1 MSKRL
6 KKPNV
11 LERPFA
17 ERLAAGADARLRRV
31 VEAIVGDRY
40 AESNRATA
48 ELTGLDLASYGWPT

>member
-1 MSKRL
+1 M
-6 KKPNV
+6 

-17 ERLAAGADARLRRV
+17 ERLATGADARLRRV

-40 AESNRATA
+40 VESNRETG